1 MLVSTKGR
9 YALRVMVDLAE
20 HQAAGRIPLKEI
32 AARQGIS
39 EKYLENILA
48 TLVRANMLSG
58 MRGKGGGYVLTRPPE
73 QYTVGEILRLT
84 EGRSKAGDGDA
95 DAQQVDRQVTRE
107 LKHKAVDDKL
117 ENAQRNDR
125 ERQRDDREERFDE
138 RIDNVQEQSH
148 KGKADPGLGKA
159 EGLDTGDEERG
170 DRDGDRGEEPVKHK
184 AHGVNPFLR
193 RDC

>member
-84 EGRSKAGDGDA
+84 EGGLAPVA
-95 DAQQVDRQVTRE
+95 C
-107 LKHKAVDDKL
+107 L
-117 ENAQRNDR
+117 EQHPNTCPRCGECATL
-125 ERQRDDREERFDE
+125 
-138 RIDNVQEQSH
+138 
-148 KGKADPGLGKA
+148 PMW
-159 EGLDTGDEERG
+159 EGLERVICNYL
-170 DRDGDRGEEPVKHK
+170 DGITLQDLLEQQTARAANDYVI
-184 AHGVNPFLR
+184 
-193 RDC
+193 